1 MKSKASSIK
10 LFVWIVGILLWFL
23 SGNPSRSANPAAIS
37 GVVSSQEENQMEG
50 VLVSA
55 KKEGSHITVTVVSD
69 NQGRY
74 AFPADRLQAGNYHL
88 KIRATGYDLED
99 PGVVKVEANKTAQ
112 ANLKL
117 QKTKDLVSQMTN
129 ADWMLSVPEI
139 KKRVFDDF
147 KFGTP
152 CIGCHSLTV
161 VLKSK
166 YQGNAWLPVLRR
178 MWTYTEAALH
188 EPGEITLTHKRQTLA
203 PMKPGAERLA
213 AFLSSINLGS
223 RPDGTWPFELKT
235 LPRLKGRST
244 KMILTEWDL
253 PRRAA
258 QPHDAAV
265 DPDGMVWYTDHSNP
279 YLGRLNPRTGE
290 IKEWL
295 SPTADPEHPE
305 HQTTNTVRIDPEGN
319 PWMGV
324 SGGIAKFDKRTEKF
338 TIWEGMGSGPIASDG
353 MVWNRRNTGDGVTAP
368 RSGEAIRLDP
378 KTGEI
383 KRWPYPDGQPL
394 RFYGYEPDSRGNL
407 YLASL
412 QFSTIGVLNGK
423 TGEWELY
430 PTPTPDA
437 GSRRGTVDSQDR
449 FWFAE
454 YYVGKIGMFDPKTKQ
469 IKEWSVAPEP
479 SLGGIYAVVGV
490 DKNGEVWG
498 GGEFTEYV
506 VRLNPATGEVTTYPG
521 SSNGYMQIQ
530 KIDLDHS
537 AASVAVWYGQSH
549 LGRIARL
556 EPLD

>member
-1 MKSKASSIK
+1 MKTKARPSKAVIW
-10 LFVWIVGILLWFL
+10 LLGILVLGGGEL
-23 SGNPSRSANPAAIS
+23 YSADPAALS
-37 GVVSSQEENQMEG
+37 GVVSSQEEGQMEG

-55 KKEGSHITVTVVSD
+55 RKEGSHITVTVVSD
-69 NQGRY
+69 SQGRY
-74 AFPADRLQAGNYHL
+74 GFPSDRLEPGNYRL
-88 KIRATGYDLED
+88 KMRAIGYDLED
-99 PGVVKVEANKTAQ
+99 PGVVKVEAHQMTRLD
-112 ANLKL
+112 LKL
-117 QKTKDLVSQMTN
+117 QKTKDLASQMTN

-161 VLKSK
+161 VMKSK

-188 EPGEITLTHKRQTLA
+188 EPGDITLTHKRRTPA
-203 PMKPGAERLA
+203 PMKPGAEKFA
-213 AFLSSINLGS
+213 EFLSSINLGS

-235 LPRLKGRST
+235 LPRLTGRST
-244 KMILTEWDL
+244 KVILTEWDL
-253 PRRAA
+253 PRREA
-258 QPHDAAV
+258 QPHDATV
-265 DPDGMVWYTDHSNP
+265 DPDGMVWYADHSNP
-279 YLGRLNPRTGE
+279 YIGRLNPRTGE
-290 IKEWL
+290 FKEWL
-295 SPTADPEHPE
+295 SPTANPDHPE
-305 HQTTNTVRIDPEGN
+305 HQTTNTIRIGPEGN

-324 SGGIAKFDKRTEKF
+324 SGGVAKFDKKTEKF
-338 TIWEGMGSGPIASDG
+338 TVWKGVGGGPVASDG
-353 MVWNRRNTGDGVTAP
+353 MVWGRTQPRTASDPRGLSGGEVT
-368 RSGEAIRLDP
+368 RLDP

-383 KRWPYPDGQPL
+383 KRYPYPDRPM

-412 QFSTIGVLNGK
+412 QLSVIGVLNGK
-423 TGEWELY
+423 TGAWELY

-437 GSRRGTVDSQDR
+437 GTRRGNVDSQDR

-469 IKEWSVAPEP
+469 IQEWPVASEP
-479 SLGGIYAVVGV
+479 FLGGIYCVVGV

-506 VRLNPATGEVTTYPG
+506 VRLNPETGEVTTYPG
-521 SSNGYMQIQ
+521 SSDGYMQIQ

-537 AASVAVWYGQSH
+537 ATSVAIWYGQSH